1 MEFFMDGC
9 TLYAFLREEGGTR
22 SVTEGECVPVSLSRF
37 ILWMYRYSTAARLRQ
52 NTKSIV
58 TRSPS
63 VTCGDSSLPEGAIT
77 SLRILREHAG
87 T

>member
-37 ILWMYRYSTAARLRQ
+37 ILWIWFIYSGTPSAEYQIYRDAFSLSHLR
-52 NTKSIV
+52 
-58 TRSPS
+58 
-63 VTCGDSSLPEGAIT
+63 
-77 SLRILREHAG
+77 
-87 T
+87 